1 MALDGATL
9 SLIQREILHT
19 ALDARVDKIH
29 KPSKDELIIQLR
41 AKGGNVRLLLNAG
54 AEGAR
59 IHFTQNA
66 PENPQTPPMFCML
79 LRKHLSGARLCA
91 VRQQGLDRVLF
102 LDFAATN
109 EMGDAVTLTLCIE
122 IMGRHSNII
131 FIGEGGRIIDSVKRV
146 GLETSSVRQVL
157 PGMTYAL
164 PPSQARLCL
173 LDAEPQEVVRAVTDA
188 RDGELSKV
196 LMSVLEGV
204 SPILAREIASF
215 ATGGVPLLK
224 SELTPEHWERLA
236 FFVTNVGD
244 SLKTGNATPTVVMD
258 ETGKPMDFSFLP
270 INQYAG
276 RLQTVEFQ
284 NFSQLLD
291 VFYSERGRIERM
303 RQRCHDLLKLI
314 TGTLER
320 TTRRVA
326 NQREELKTSK
336 GREEL
341 KIKGDLLSA
350 NIYRVQKGDSFARV
364 ENFYDEALPQV
375 EIALDPALSPQQNV
389 QRYYQEYRKAATA
402 EDKLKQQIALGEQEL
417 SYLESVLDVLTR
429 SSGEQELTEVREE
442 LIAQGYLRRRG
453 QGKAAKTKP
462 QGPLRYRSTDGFLI
476 LVGRNNIAN
485 DRLTLRDAK
494 KQDIWMHTHVIPG
507 SHTVLVTEGKTP
519 TPLAMEQAAMI
530 AAYHSKAREGAQV
543 PVDYTEIKNVK
554 KPQGAKPG
562 FVVYEPYKTIFVS
575 PAAQQVATLEDKR

>member
-9 SLIQREILHT
+9 SLIGREISQT

-29 KPSKDELIIQLR
+29 KPSKDELIIQMR
-41 AKGGNVRLLLNAG
+41 AKGGNVRLLLSAG

-102 LDFAATN
+102 LDFAATS

-146 GLETSSVRQVL
+146 GLETSSVRQIL
-157 PGMTYAL
+157 PGMTYTL
-164 PPSQARLCL
+164 PPSQARLSL
-173 LDAEPQEVVRAVTDA
+173 LDTDPQDVVRAVTDA

-215 ATGGVPLLK
+215 ATRGVPLLK
-224 SELTPEHWERLA
+224 SELTKEHWDRLA
-236 FFVTNVGD
+236 FFVRSVADILQN
-244 SLKTGNATPTVVMD
+244 GNSTPTVVLD
-258 ETGKPMDFSFLP
+258 ETGKPMDFSFLS
-270 INQYAG
+270 INQYG
-276 RLQTVEFQ
+276 GKLQTAAYES
-284 NFSQLLD
+284 FSELLD
-291 VFYSERGRIERM
+291 VFYCERGRIERM
-303 RQRCHDLLKLI
+303 RQRCHDLLKQL

-336 GREEL
+336 GRQEL

-350 NIYRVQKGDSFARV
+350 NIYRVAKGDLFARV
-364 ENFYDEALPQV
+364 ENFYEQELPEV
-375 EIALDPALSPQQNV
+375 EIALDPMLTPQQNV

-402 EDKLKQQIALGEQEL
+402 EDKLKEQIALGEQEL
-417 SYLESVLDVLTR
+417 SYLESVLDVLNR
-429 SSGEQELTEVREE
+429 SAGEQELLEVREE

-453 QGKAAKTKP
+453 QAKAAKTKL
-462 QGPLRYRSTDGFLI
+462 QGPLRYRSSDGFLV

-507 SHTVLVTEGKTP
+507 SHTVLVTDGKTP

-530 AAYHSKAREGAQV
+530 AAYHSKARESAQV

-562 FVVYEPYKTIFVS
+562 FVIYDPYKTIFVS
-575 PAAQQVATLEDKR
+575 PTAQQVAALEEK